1 MRGSARAPTL
11 RALLLATAA
20 WAASATH
27 AAVDQ
32 RLCFA
37 CHGENG
43 NSTNPLVPSLSAQPA
58 QFIATQL
65 IMFREKRRTDPLMS
79 PIAAPLTNPEIT
91 EVSKFF
97 AAQPRAVPPRKP
109 TDEVLAAGRRITEQF
124 NCVACHGATLHGQQH
139 IPRLAGQQADY
150 LRTQLRG
157 FKAGTRFDMDGN
169 MTAAAQALTAP
180 DIDVLADYLS
190 TLE

>member
-1 MRGSARAPTL
+1 MRVEAGARAL
-11 RALLLATAA
+11 RALVLAAGA
-20 WAASATH
+20 CLASAAH
-27 AAVDQ
+27 AAAEPQ
-32 RLCFA
+32 LCFA

-43 NSTNPLVPSLSAQPA
+43 NSTNPAVPSLSAQPA

-65 IMFREKRRTDPLMS
+65 IMFREKRRVNPLMS
-79 PIAAPLTNPEIT
+79 PMAAPLTNAEI
-91 EVSKFF
+91 SALGKFF
-97 AAQPRAVPPRKP
+97 EAQPRAVPAGKP
-109 TDEVLAAGRRITEQF
+109 SAEVLAAGKRITDQF

-169 MTAAAQALTAP
+169 MTAAAQPLAAA

>member
-1 MRGSARAPTL
+1 MRG
-11 RALLLATAA
+11 LAHRVVLGVAGVL
-20 WAASATH
+20 AASAAH
-27 AAVDQ
+27 AAVEPQ
-32 RLCFA
+32 LCFG

-43 NSTNPLVPSLSAQPA
+43 NSTNPAVPALSAQPA

-65 IMFREKRRTDPLMS
+65 IMFREKRRNDPLMS
-79 PIAAPLTNPEIT
+79 PIAAPLTNAEI
-91 EVSKFF
+91 SALGKFF
-97 AAQPRAVPPRKP
+97 TAQPRAAPAKKP
-109 TDEVLAAGRRITEQF
+109 SEATVAAGRRITEQF
-124 NCVACHGATLHGQQH
+124 NCVACHGAALKGQQH

-150 LRTQLRG
+150 LRTQLQG

-169 MTAAAQALTAP
+169 RTAAAQPLGPA